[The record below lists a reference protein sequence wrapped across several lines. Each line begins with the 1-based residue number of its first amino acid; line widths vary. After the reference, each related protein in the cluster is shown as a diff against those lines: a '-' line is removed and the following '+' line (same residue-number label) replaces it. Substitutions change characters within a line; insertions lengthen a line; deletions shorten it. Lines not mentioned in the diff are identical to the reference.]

1 MFDKITQKLK
11 DKPLYGFLFIPPAV
25 LVLLFASLFA
35 FCILQSD
42 DYSYASYLAD
52 GLCGFIRL
60 TKEHFLSVNGRALV
74 HFFLHIT
81 LGLPK
86 FFAVLIKSAILLF
99 TALLS
104 FKASRLPKC
113 NIFFCLTAFYS
124 LLLLSG
130 TAPFTEA
137 VMWTSGFFNYVFPAL
152 FLFLALYFHSK
163 GSALQYLFCFLAGAT
178 TEQWG
183 IGAFAVITA
192 TIASSTPRLRQVKPA
207 SFMPSVAVLAGYLTI
222 FASPA
227 TMRRISVSGHASL
240 SESLLDV
247 ARLSE
252 GFLKKDSAVG
262 IFVIFIALMLLF
274 AYIKKGA
281 FNALYTGIL
290 PLFLIFTLPLHG
302 SYMASFIIFICY
314 LIVCAALFFI
324 KKYSAVSACLFGA
337 AASVIIML
345 PTNTFDARITFPGTF
360 LIIIA
365 VTMLVPGLG
374 FSKKVLAFSTAA
386 LFLVSLIAFFP
397 SYMGYLGNYKVDR
410 ANLNAIEEAKETKT
424 LNYSI
429 DYDKRYAVRQMFNDG
444 WFYNSFVALYNLEDC
459 SIYPDSKNA
468 KTIYLDGK
476 ALTAKALYF
485 SDEAY
490 LPLRALVLEA
500 DGSISTE
507 NGTLFTL
514 NGRTLTYLDGM
525 LTYKNDRGNERY
537 LVADKNS
544 IPDFYTLYI
553 KEEIIRD
560 AFGVSISIK

>member
-11 DKPLYGFLFIPPAV
+11 NKPSYGFLFIPPAV

-35 FCILQSD
+35 FCIFQSD
-42 DYSYASYLAD
+42 DYSYASYLTD
-52 GLCGFIRL
+52 GLGGFIKL

-81 LGLPK
+81 LALPK
-86 FFAVLIKSAILLF
+86 FLVVLIKSAILLF
-99 TALLS
+99 VGILS
-104 FKASRLPKC
+104 FKASRLPERD
-113 NIFFCLTAFYS
+113 IFRYLTTFYS

-137 VMWTSGFFNYVFPAL
+137 IMWTSGFFNYVFSAL
-152 FLFLALYFHSK
+152 FLFLALHFHSK
-163 GSALQYLFCFLAGAT
+163 GSAVQYLFCFLAGAT

-183 IGAFAVITA
+183 IAAFTVITV
-192 TIASSTPRLRQVKPA
+192 TIASSIPRLRRVKPA
-207 SFMPSVAVLAGYLTI
+207 SFMPSAAVLAGYLTI

-227 TMRRISVSGHASL
+227 TMLRISVSGHASL
-240 SESLLDV
+240 SESLLDIT
-247 ARLSE
+247 RLSE
-252 GFLKKDSAVG
+252 GFLKKGSSVG
-262 IFVIFIALMLLF
+262 IFVIFIVLMLLF

-302 SYMASFIIFICY
+302 SYMASFIIFVCY
-314 LIVCAALFFI
+314 LIVCAVLFFAQ
-324 KKYSAVSACLFGA
+324 KHFTVSACLFGA

-365 VTMLVPGLG
+365 VTMLIPELG
-374 FSKKVLAFSTAA
+374 FSKKVLAFSMAA
-386 LFLVSLIAFFP
+386 LLLVSLISFYP
-397 SYMGYLGNYKVDR
+397 SYVGYLENYMVDR
-410 ANLNAIEEAKETKT
+410 SNLKAIEAAKESKT
-424 LNYSI
+424 LNYCI

-444 WFYNSFVALYNLEDC
+444 WFYNSFVSLYNLEDC
-459 SIYPDSKNA
+459 SIYLDSKNA

-476 ALTAKALYF
+476 ALTSKALYSF
-485 SDEAY
+485 DEAY
-490 LPLRALVLEA
+490 VPLRALVLEA
-500 DGSISTE
+500 GGSISKE

-514 NGRTLTYLDGM
+514 NGRTLTYLDGILM
-525 LTYKNDRGNERY
+525 YKNDQGSEKY

-544 IPDFYTLYI
+544 LPDFYTLYI
-553 KEEIIRD
+553 KDEIIRD